1 MNTKNWFE
9 VDKVGLAKLMEKKGK
24 WLALFELIS
33 NGFDTNAKAV
43 KVSFKPMA
51 YAPKVWVIVEDDD
64 PDGFKNLTHAFTLFA
79 ESEKKVDATKRG
91 RFNLGEKLV
100 LALCDQAIISTTTGT
115 VTFNEAGRTMSR
127 TRRREV
133 GSDFTGLMGMTRQE
147 LADCKENLKK
157 ILPPPETTLTVGEE
171 TIHWRK
177 PLRAIEAQLPTEI
190 ADAEGNL
197 SRSSRKTRIEI
208 LEPRHGEV
216 PMLYE
221 LGIPVVET
229 DDRWHVNVLQKVP
242 LNKDRDNVT
251 PAYLRQIRTLVL
263 NEMHDQLDKEDAN
276 TAWVRSATSDED
288 CSAPAIEKVLDLR
301 FGEKRV
307 AYDPSD
313 AEANSLAVSK
323 GYTVVHGGMMNKTEW
338 LNAKEAG
345 AILPAGQVTPSP
357 KPFSPDGDSLKVIS
371 KEDQTEGMKKI
382 ISYVKLAALR
392 MLHHND
398 LQVTLALEPKWPYN
412 ATYGKGHLVFNVGK
426 LGYAFFEEGITARL
440 NRLMIHEFGHHFSN
454 DHLSSEYHD
463 ALCKLGAR
471 LVDLVLMDSKVR
483 DFYP

>member
-9 VDKVGLAKLMEKKGK
+9 VDKAGLAKLLEKKGK
-24 WLALFELIS
+24 WLALYELIS

-127 TRRREV
+127 TRRREI

-147 LADCKENLKK
+147 MADCEENLRK
-157 ILPPPETTLTVGEE
+157 ILPPPETILTVGKEM
-171 TIHWRK
+171 IHWRK
-177 PLRAIEAQLPTEI
+177 PLRTVEAQLPTEI

-197 SRSSRKTRIEI
+197 SRSSRKTRVEI
-208 LEPRHGEV
+208 LEPHHGEV

-276 TAWVRSATSDED
+276 ATWVRSATSDED

-313 AEANSLAVSK
+313 AESNSLAVSK

-338 LNAKEAG
+338 NNAKGAG

-357 KPFSPDGDSLKVIS
+357 KPYNPDGDSLKVIA
-371 KEDQTEGMKKI
+371 EANQTEGMKKI
-382 ISYVKLAALR
+382 VSYVKLAALR
-392 MLHHND
+392 MLNHNG

-440 NRLMIHEFGHHFSN
+440 NRLMIHEFGHHYSN

-471 LVDLVLMDSKVR
+471 LVDLVLMDSKIR